1 MAILASLVR
10 GAGVVLVGTVALT
23 GAASAQADFY
33 KDKTIEL
40 IISTGVGGGLD
51 NNARMVARHLP
62 KFIPGRPTIIA
73 KNMPG
78 AGHVRAANYIYN
90 QAPKDGTTIGTL
102 IPAFVMAQVLDRTDA
117 IQFDA
122 AKMPW
127 LASTS
132 ASNSTVY
139 VWKKTGVNTVDDAKK
154 KEVLMGGTGAGS
166 YTTLYPLIMNHI
178 LGTKFKI
185 VSGYTSTAEV
195 RLAMERD
202 EVQGRAGNNFNSL
215 KAENADW
222 LRDKKITIL
231 AQVGLERDPEFK
243 DVPLMLD
250 FARNEE
256 EKKILTLFSADVVIG
271 RPFLTAP
278 GVPAERVEILRKAFA
293 EMTKDPDY
301 LKDSAQAG
309 LDVTLVE
316 GAKIQK
322 IVEELIQTPPD
333 IVVKAKAA
341 MDPKSLVEKPKT
353 SEGSKPNEGSK

>member
-1 MAILASLVR
+1 MVMAILASLSR
-10 GAGVVLVGTVALT
+10 GAGFVLLGTIALS
-23 GAASAQADFY
+23 GAAFAQADFY

-51 NNARMVARHLP
+51 ANARMVARHLP
-62 KFIPGRPTIIA
+62 KHIPGNPTIVA

-90 QAPKDGTTIGTL
+90 TAPKDGTTIGTL
-102 IPAFVMAQVLDRTDA
+102 IPAFVMAQVLNRTDA

-122 AKMPW
+122 SKMPW

-139 VWKKTGVNTVDDAKK
+139 VWKDTGVNSVDDAKTK
-154 KEVLMGGTGAGS
+154 SVLMGGTGAGS
-166 YTTLYPLIMNHI
+166 YTTLYPIIMNHV
-178 LGTKFKI
+178 LGTQFKI

-195 RLAMERD
+195 RLAMERG
-202 EVQGRAGNNFNSL
+202 EVQGRAGNNLNSL

-222 LRDKKITIL
+222 LRDNKIAL
-231 AQVGLERDPEFK
+231 LVQVGLERDPEFK
-243 DVPLMLD
+243 SVPLMTE
-250 FARNEE
+250 FAKNDEE
-256 EKKILTLFSADVVIG
+256 RKILTLFSADVVIG

-278 GVPAERVEILRKAFA
+278 GVPADRVEILRKAFA
-293 EMTKDPDY
+293 DLTKDPEY

-309 LDVTLVE
+309 LDVQLVE

-322 IVEELIQTPPD
+322 IVEDLVATPPD
-333 IVVKAKAA
+333 IVAKAKAA
-341 MDPKSLVEKPKT
+341 MEPKNMVEKPKA
-353 SEGSKPNEGSK
+353 EGDKSK

>member
-1 MAILASLVR
+1 MRLATLSRYCGLFVF
-10 GAGVVLVGTVALT
+10 GVFAWTSP
-23 GAASAQADFY
+23 AAAQADFY
-33 KDKTIEL
+33 KGKTIEM

-51 NNARMVARHLP
+51 TNARMVARYLSKH
-62 KFIPGRPTIIA
+62 IPGNPTIVA

-122 AKMPW
+122 AKMNW

-139 VWKKTGVNTVDDAKK
+139 VWKDTGVNTVEDAKK
-154 KEVLMGGTGAGS
+154 KSVLMGGTGAGS
-166 YTTLYPLIMNHI
+166 YTTLYPLVMNHI
-178 LGTKFKI
+178 LGTQFKI
-185 VSGYTSTAEV
+185 ISGYNSTAEV
-195 RLAMERD
+195 RLAMERG

-222 LRDKKITIL
+222 LRDNKISIL
-231 AQVGLERDPEFK
+231 VQVGLERDPEFK
-243 DVPLMLD
+243 DVPLLID
-250 FARNEE
+250 LAKNEE

-278 GVPAERVEILRKAFA
+278 GVPADRVAILRKAFA
-293 EMTKDPDY
+293 DVTRDPDF
-301 LKDSAQAG
+301 LKESEKAG
-309 LDVTLVE
+309 LDVQLVE
-316 GAKIQK
+316 GEKIQK
-322 IVEELIQTPPD
+322 IVEELVSTPDD
-333 IVVKAKAA
+333 IVKKAKIA
-341 MDPKSLVEKPKT
+341 MDPKSLIEKPK
-353 SEGSKPNEGSK
+353 SAEGKK

>member
-1 MAILASLVR
+1 MGIRSSLMH
-10 GAGVVLVGTVALT
+10 GLGVVLVGTMAFSAP
-23 GAASAQADFY
+23 AAAQADFY
-33 KDKTIEL
+33 KGKTIEL

-51 NNARMVARHLP
+51 TNARMVARYLP
-62 KFIPGRPTIIA
+62 KHIPGNPNIVA

-139 VWKKTGVNTVDDAKK
+139 VWKSTGVTSVDEAKK
-154 KEVLMGGTGAGS
+154 KQVLMGGTGAGS
-166 YTTLYPLIMNHI
+166 YTTLYPLVMNHI

-185 VSGYTSTAEV
+185 VSGYNSTAEI
-195 RLAMERD
+195 RLAMERN

-222 LRDKKITIL
+222 LKEGRIAIL
-231 AQVGLERDPEFK
+231 AQVGLERDPEFSQ
-243 DVPLMLD
+243 VPLLID
-250 FARNEE
+250 LAKNDEE
-256 EKKILTLFSADVVIG
+256 RRILKLFSADVVIG

-278 GVPAERVEILRKAFA
+278 GVPADRVAILRKAFA
-293 EMTKDPDY
+293 DMTKDPDF
-301 LKDSAQAG
+301 LKESAQAN
-309 LDVTLVE
+309 LDVSLVE
-316 GAKIQK
+316 GEKIQK
-322 IVEELIQTPPD
+322 VVEELVQTPPD
-333 IVVKAKAA
+333 IVAKAKAA
-341 MDPKSLVEKPKT
+341 MDPKTLVEKPK
-353 SEGSKPNEGSK
+353 SEGDKPK